1 MGKRLSKIYTRTG
14 DNGSTSLADGSRVLK
29 TSARV
34 DAMGQVD
41 ELNSAIGLLMT
52 EPLPT
57 ATQEFLVTVQHV
69 LFDLGGELSLPG
81 HSMVQAQQ
89 VTAVEQMLE
98 DRKSVV

>member
-41 ELNSAIGLLMT
+41 ELNSAIGLLGQPAGL
-52 EPLPT
+52 E
-57 ATQEFLVTVQHV
+57 E
-69 LFDLGGELSLPG
+69 ELLPG
-81 HSMVQAQQ
+81 KIDLN
-89 VTAVEQMLE
+89 TL
-98 DRKSVV
+98 R